1 MATPCFLN
9 VQLLV
14 GWEIT
19 GIMLILWT
27 YLCGPQ
33 IDLLLLCMRRY
44 MNCYVTSYSQ
54 LDDTIPI
61 LFVRFRGQESDVS
74 FKSMFTE
81 MHTFDQCPL
90 HTNFWTN
97 VCAMACMYI
106 NS

>member
-1 MATPCFLN
+1 MATPFFLN

-44 MNCYVTSYSQ
+44 INCYVTSYSQ

-61 LFVRFRGQESDVS
+61 LFVRFRGQESDV
-74 FKSMFTE
+74 FQKYVYR
-81 MHTFDQCPL
+81 
-90 HTNFWTN
+90 N
-97 VCAMACMYI
+97 AYI
-106 NS
+106 